1 MLPGSGE
8 VISVN
13 VTYLVHE
20 DEWTGSVGR
29 TGIDKRSVSGRV
41 RLAENAVEGDVVA
54 DRKNHGG
61 FDKAV
66 YSYSREDANWWEDEL
81 GIPISN
87 GRFGENLTTEGISIN
102 DAVIG
107 ERWSIGTAIVEVSQP
122 RTPCRVF
129 AGFWDRPNLIKEFT
143 NAGRSGAYLRIIE
156 EGDVGAGDEIVI
168 VGKPSHGITI
178 SDLFLARGE
187 ERSRIFEF
195 LASSESSN
203 TVRQWALNILKKN

>member
-20 DEWTGSVGR
+20 GEWTVDKGR

-41 RLAENAVEGDVVA
+41 SLAENAVEGDVVA

-61 FDKAV
+61 YDQAV
-66 YSYSREDANWWEDEL
+66 YAYAREDAQWWEKGL
-81 GIPISN
+81 GISIAP
-87 GRFGENLTTEGISIN
+87 GRFGENLTTGGININ

-107 ERWSIGTAIVEVSQP
+107 ERWSIGGAIVEVSQP

-143 NAGRSGAYLRIIE
+143 DAGRSGAYLRIIE
-156 EGDVGAGDEIVI
+156 EGDIGAGDEIVI

-178 SDLFLARGE
+178 SELFVARGQ
-187 ERSRIFEF
+187 ERSRILEL
-195 LASSESSN
+195 LAAPESSN

>member
-13 VTYLVHE
+13 VTYLAHE
-20 DEWTGSVGR
+20 GEWTGSVGR

-41 RLAENAVEGDVVA
+41 TLAENAVEGDVVA
-54 DRKNHGG
+54 NRKSHGG

-66 YSYSREDANWWEDEL
+66 YAYSREDANWWENEL
-81 GIPISN
+81 GIVISN
-87 GRFGENLTTEGISIN
+87 GRFGENLTTEGIDLN
-102 DAVIG
+102 EAVIG
-107 ERWSIGTAIVEVSQP
+107 ERWSIGTALVEVSQP

-143 NAGRSGAYLRIIE
+143 DAGRSGAYLRIIE
-156 EGDVGAGDEIVI
+156 EGHIGAGDEIVM

-178 SDLFLARGE
+178 SELFVARGE
-187 ERSRIFEF
+187 ERSRIFEL
-195 LASSESSN
+195 LAAPGSSN
-203 TVRQWALNILKKN
+203 SVRQWALNILKKS

>member
-20 DEWTGSVGR
+20 GAWTVDKGR

-41 RLAENAVEGDVVA
+41 MLAENAVEGDVVA

-61 FDKAV
+61 YDQAA
-66 YSYSREDANWWEDEL
+66 YAYAREDAQWWEKEL
-81 GIPISN
+81 GISIAP
-87 GRFGENLTTEGISIN
+87 GRFGENLTTGGIDLN
-102 DAVIG
+102 EAVIG
-107 ERWSIGTAIVEVSQP
+107 ERWSIGRAIVEVSQP

-129 AGFWDRPNLIKEFT
+129 AGFWDRPHLIKEFT
-143 NAGRSGAYLRIIE
+143 DAGRSGAYLRIIE
-156 EGDVGAGDEIVI
+156 EGDIGAGDEIVI

-178 SDLFLARGE
+178 SELFVARGE
-187 ERSRIFEF
+187 ERSRIFEL
-195 LASSESSN
+195 LAAPESSD